1 MSKIEKLIAK
11 IENYK
16 SGNKIEFSD
25 LEKYLKYSGFKKKK
39 QNGTSHVIF
48 THDLLDRP
56 FPIPKHGNSV
66 KEVYVKKAVEL
77 VEEINYRKEER
88 KYGLCN
94 ESISYA
100 FGKWKNRMVC

>member
-16 SGNKIEFSD
+16 SGNKVEFSD
-25 LEKYLKYSGFKKKK
+25 LEKYLKHFGFKKKN

-66 KEVYVKKAVEL
+66 KAVEL
-77 VEEINYRKEER
+77 VEEINYRKEEIVW
-88 KYGLCN
+88 
-94 ESISYA
+94 S
-100 FGKWKNRMVC
+100 MQ

>member
-16 SGNKIEFSD
+16 SGNKVEFSD
-25 LEKYLKYSGFKKKK
+25 LEKYLKHFGFKKKN

-56 FPIPKHGNSV
+56 FPIPKHGNSL
-66 KEVYVKKAVEL
+66 KAVEL
-77 VEEINYRKEER
+77 VEEINYRKEEIVW
-88 KYGLCN
+88 
-94 ESISYA
+94 S
-100 FGKWKNRMVC
+100 MQ

>member
-16 SGNKIEFSD
+16 SGNKVEFSD
-25 LEKYLKYSGFKKKK
+25 LEKYLKHFGFKKKN
-39 QNGTSHVIF
+39 QNGTSH
-48 THDLLDRP
+48 DLLNRP

-77 VEEINYRKEER
+77 VEEINFRKEER
-88 KYGLCN
+88 
-94 ESISYA
+94 
-100 FGKWKNRMVC
+100 

>member
-11 IENYK
+11 IENY
-16 SGNKIEFSD
+16 
-25 LEKYLKYSGFKKKK
+25 

-56 FPIPKHGNSV
+56 FPISKHGNSV
-66 KEVYVKKAVEL
+66 KAVYVKKAVEL

-88 KYGLCN
+88 
-94 ESISYA
+94 
-100 FGKWKNRMVC
+100 

>member
-16 SGNKIEFSD
+16 SGNKVEFSD
-25 LEKYLKYSGFKKKK
+25 LEKYLKHFGFKKKN

-48 THDLLDRP
+48 TQYLLNRP

-77 VEEINYRKEER
+77 VEEINFRKEER
-88 KYGLCN
+88 WYGLCN

>member
-25 LEKYLKYSGFKKKK
+25 LEKYLKYFGFKKKN

-56 FPIPKHGNSV
+56 FLIPKHGNSA
-66 KEVYVKKAVEL
+66 KAVEL
-77 VEEINYRKEER
+77 VEEINYRKRE
-88 KYGLCN
+88 YGVCN
-94 ESISYA
+94 ESVSYA